1 VDDCLVCGSL
11 NVVAGGRCRTCDR
24 FLKRTGRDR
33 SADEI
38 ERALYHAIIRVQR
51 RAAGLTG
58 DFVAFL
64 TALALILVVFLYIVI
79 FKSPTLT
86 APMPATNVRPTVTT
100 TGPVLIPGP
109 TKGP

>member
-1 VDDCLVCGSL
+1 MDECLVCGSP

-33 SADEI
+33 SADEV
-38 ERALYHAIIRVQR
+38 ERPLYHAIIRIRR

-64 TALALILVVFLYIVI
+64 VALALILVVFFYIVI
-79 FKSPTLT
+79 FKTPTLS
-86 APMPATNVRPTVTT
+86 APMPAATVRPTVTT